1 MNNKGFTLIEIL
13 VVIVILA
20 AVSVTVGV
28 NMSGMQERQ
37 NQKEL
42 DEYNNTLLK
51 AACLYVEIKDNSVDT
66 ITVEELINEGLVRKT
81 LVNPKTK
88 ETVEK
93 DKDKIIEIK
102 WENNEKKCIFKE

>member
-37 NQKEL
+37 NQKEIK
-42 DEYNNTLLK
+42 EYNNTLLK
-51 AACLYVEIKDNSVDT
+51 AACLYAETIDDTVVTISVEDLLK
-66 ITVEELINEGLVRKT
+66 EGLVRKN
-81 LVNPKTK
+81 LINPETK
-88 ETVEK
+88 ETVES
-93 DKDKIIEIK
+93 DKDKEIEIK
-102 WENNEKKCIFKE
+102 WENNEKKCVFKE